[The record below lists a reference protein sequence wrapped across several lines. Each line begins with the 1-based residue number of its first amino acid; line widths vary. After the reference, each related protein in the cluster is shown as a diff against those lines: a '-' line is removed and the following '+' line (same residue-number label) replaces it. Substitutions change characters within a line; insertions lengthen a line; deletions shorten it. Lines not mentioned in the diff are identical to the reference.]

1 MKDLNERIIVT
12 LVDTL
17 DHQNIGGEKFEIEKE
32 GTYSYILDRN
42 FDVMTIAESNFIK
55 RRDDIFTA
63 SENKKLYYGHVL
75 STGLGY
81 FVTEEEII
89 RD

>member
-17 DHQNIGGEKFEIEKE
+17 NHQNIGGEKFEIEKE
-32 GTYSYILDRN
+32 GTCSYLLDKN
-42 FDVMTIAESNFIK
+42 FCDMTIAESNFIARK
-55 RRDDIFTA
+55 LGDKLED
-63 SENKKLYYGHVL
+63 NKKLYYGHVL

-89 RD
+89 KD